1 MISKKREADSK
12 LLLLWFQKANVTYLV
27 QSAMLGQLSTF
38 DYVIRL
44 YAKEMAYD
52 FEETV
57 IKYIVRCKYTCLT
70 MDQCTQIFR
79 SFKKH

>member
-1 MISKKREADSK
+1 
-12 LLLLWFQKANVTYLV
+12 
-27 QSAMLGQLSTF
+27 MLGQLSTF